1 MKVIETRGLARKFL
15 MGSTEV
21 HALRGVDLSVEQ
33 GEFVAIMGPSGSGK
47 STLLNLLGCLDR
59 PTGGEYLLAGRPV
72 QDLSDRDLTLMRQ
85 NQIGF
90 IFQSFNLLPQL
101 SAAEN
106 VELPTLYR
114 DPPASRSVAEVLTSV
129 GLADRMDHRPHQ
141 LSGGQQQR
149 VAIARA
155 LINEPVLLLA
165 DEPTGAL
172 DSKTG
177 EEMMALLADLHKK
190 GNTILIVTHEE
201 VIAEKCERV
210 VKLRDGEIV
219 SDERLSR
226 A

>member
-114 DPPASRSVAEVLTSV
+114 DQPASRSVAEVLTSV

>member
-72 QDLSDRDLTLMRQ
+72 QDLSDRDLAQMRQ

-114 DPPASRSVAEVLTSV
+114 DQPASRSVAEVLTSV

-219 SDERLSR
+219 SDERLAR

>member
-59 PTGGEYLLAGRPV
+59 PTCGEYLLAGRPV
-72 QDLSDRDLTLMRQ
+72 QDLSDRDLTQMRQ

-114 DPPASRSVAEVLTSV
+114 DQPASRSVAEVLTSV

>member
-1 MKVIETRGLARKFL
+1 MKVIETRELARKFL

-72 QDLSDRDLTLMRQ
+72 QDLSDRDLTQMRQ

-114 DPPASRSVAEVLTSV
+114 DQPSSRSVAEVLTSV

>member
-1 MKVIETRGLARKFL
+1 
-15 MGSTEV
+15 
-21 HALRGVDLSVEQ
+21 
-33 GEFVAIMGPSGSGK
+33 
-47 STLLNLLGCLDR
+47 LLNLLGCLDR
-59 PTGGEYLLAGRPV
+59 PTGGEYLLAGGPV
-72 QDLSDRDLTLMRQ
+72 QDLSDRDLTQMRQ

-114 DPPASRSVAEVLTSV
+114 DQPSSRSVAEVLTSV

-177 EEMMALLADLHKK
+177 DEMMALLADLHKK

>member
-1 MKVIETRGLARKFL
+1 MKVIETRELARKFL

-114 DPPASRSVAEVLTSV
+114 DQPSSRSVAEVLTSV